1 LNYFAVT
8 GRITHEPELKTS
20 ASGTEYT
27 NISIAVDRRK
37 KDKDGNKQTD
47 FVKATIFGKQA
58 VLVTTFFKKGDG
70 ILVSGRCESDKY
82 TDKNGV
88 ERIGWTL
95 MAENVEFLP
104 GKGKASSDGA
114 VSAPTELTGSDRDLP
129 F

>member
-104 GKGKASSDGA
+104 GKGKASSDGT
-114 VSAPTELTGSDRDLP
+114 APEPTVLTGSDKDLP

>member
-1 LNYFAVT
+1 MNYFAVT

-114 VSAPTELTGSDRDLP
+114 VSAPTELSGSDASLP

>member
-1 LNYFAVT
+1 MNYFAVT
-8 GRITHEPELKTS
+8 GRITHEPDLKTS

-47 FVKATIFGKQA
+47 FVKATIFGKKA

-104 GKGKASSDGA
+104 GKGKASSDGE
-114 VSAPTELTGSDRDLP
+114 VSEPTALTGNDASLP

>member
-1 LNYFAVT
+1 MNYFAVT

>member
-1 LNYFAVT
+1 M

-82 TDKNGV
+82 TDKDGV

-95 MAENVEFLP
+95 MAESVEFPP
-104 GKGKASSDGA
+104 GKGKSSSDGA
-114 VSAPTELTGSDRDLP
+114 VSGPTVLAGNDASLP

>member
-1 LNYFAVT
+1 MNYFAVT

-104 GKGKASSDGA
+104 GKGKAASGDNGTDP
-114 VSAPTELTGSDRDLP
+114 APIAGNDKDLP